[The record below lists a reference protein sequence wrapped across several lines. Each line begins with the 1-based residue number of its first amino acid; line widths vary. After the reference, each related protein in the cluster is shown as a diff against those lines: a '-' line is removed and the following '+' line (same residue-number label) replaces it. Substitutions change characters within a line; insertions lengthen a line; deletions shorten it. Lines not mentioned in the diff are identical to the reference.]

1 MNIQDLSKEE
11 LEKLLLKSNK
21 KIKLLK
27 KKNKMLKSKNNDLKD
42 EVKYLNYR
50 ISDIIHFNKGE

>member
-11 LEKLLLKSNK
+11 LERLLSKSNK
-21 KIKLLK
+21 KIKFLK
-27 KKNKMLKSKNNDLKD
+27 KRNKKIKSNNNDLKD